1 MKSPTTGAGVMRRR
15 GRGPLHGFSLGIH
28 DNRIPTGDE
37 DAARKV
43 VPLAFKTGDGDSDL
57 ARSDDLHGMVLTFGG
72 TDLGHYLDSDVG
84 NPIFSQKSASTS
96 SWVNS
101 GERPI
106 G

>member
-1 MKSPTTGAGVMRRR
+1 
-15 GRGPLHGFSLGIH
+15 
-28 DNRIPTGDE
+28 
-37 DAARKV
+37 
-43 VPLAFKTGDGDSDL
+43 
-57 ARSDDLHGMVLTFGG
+57 MVLTFGG
-72 TDLGHYLDSDVG
+72 ADLGQDLDSDVG